1 MRFYISD
8 AVVAIGGSSTMR
20 ARQLIDSA
28 SFGPEAL
35 RALGQAF
42 DEAWREIAG
51 NFGND
56 PRDIEVARLRLATA
70 VLSVAYEDS
79 RDVEVLK
86 NGALQAMAIA
96 YRERAMSN

>member
-1 MRFYISD
+1 MQ
-8 AVVAIGGSSTMR
+8 

-70 VLSVAYEDS
+70 VLSVACEDS